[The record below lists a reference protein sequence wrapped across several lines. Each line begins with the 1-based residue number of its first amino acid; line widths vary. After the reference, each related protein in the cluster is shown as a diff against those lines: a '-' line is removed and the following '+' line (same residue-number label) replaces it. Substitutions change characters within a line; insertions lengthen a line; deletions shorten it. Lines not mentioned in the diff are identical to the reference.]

1 MVFTKEVSALRKTEE
16 YSIMLS
22 SEADVHKNKKAKKE
36 KLGIF
41 EVFEAAVA
49 AIIVVTVLFLFCF
62 RVFSVDGPSMKP
74 TLQPD
79 DRIVV
84 SHIGYKARQGDIVVL
99 SGSDGEQ
106 KPIVK
111 RVIAVAGDVVDI
123 NFTTGIVTVNG
134 KEEHFSDELTTQQA
148 DIAFPI
154 TVPEGTVFVL
164 GDNRGVSLD
173 SRSSRIGCVDERK
186 IVGKVLFRFFP
197 LGDWKV
203 E

>member
-1 MVFTKEVSALRKTEE
+1 MRKTEE
-16 YSIMLS
+16 YSILLS
-22 SEADVHKNKKAKKE
+22 SEADAPKNKKAKKT
-36 KLGIF
+36 KLNIF
-41 EVFEAAVA
+41 EVFEAGVA
-49 AIIVVTVLFLFCF
+49 AIVVVTVLFLFCF

-79 DRIVV
+79 DRVVV
-84 SHIGYKARQGDIVVL
+84 SGVGYKAQQGDIVVL
-99 SGSDGEQ
+99 SGAGSDQ

-123 NFTTGIVTVNG
+123 NFTTGVVTVNG
-134 KEEHFSDELTTQQA
+134 KEEHFTDELTTQQA
-148 DIAFPI
+148 DVAFPL

-173 SRSSRIGCVDERK
+173 SRSSRVGCIDERK
-186 IVGKVLFRFFP
+186 IVGKVLFRFYP

>member
-1 MVFTKEVSALRKTEE
+1 MRKTEE
-16 YSIMLS
+16 CSILLS
-22 SEADVHKNKKAKKE
+22 SEADAPKNKKAKKT
-36 KLGIF
+36 KLNIF
-41 EVFEAAVA
+41 EVFEAGVA
-49 AIIVVTVLFLFCF
+49 AIVVVTVLFLFCF

-79 DRIVV
+79 DRVVV
-84 SHIGYKARQGDIVVL
+84 SGVGYKAQQGDIVVL
-99 SGSDGEQ
+99 SGAGSDQ

-123 NFTTGIVTVNG
+123 NFTTGVVTVNG
-134 KEEHFSDELTTQQA
+134 KEEHFTDELTTQQA
-148 DIAFPI
+148 DIAFPL

-173 SRSSRIGCVDERK
+173 SRSSRVGCVDERK
-186 IVGKVLFRFFP
+186 IVGKVLFRFYP

>member
-1 MVFTKEVSALRKTEE
+1 MRKTEE
-16 YSIMLS
+16 YSILLS
-22 SEADVHKNKKAKKE
+22 ADADAPKKKKD
-36 KLGIF
+36 KRSKMNIF
-41 EVFEAAVA
+41 EVFEAGVA
-49 AIIVVTVLFLFCF
+49 ALVVVTVLFLFCF

-74 TLQPD
+74 TLQPE
-79 DRIVV
+79 DRVVV
-84 SHIGYKARQGDIVVL
+84 SNIGYKAQQGDIVVL
-99 SGSDGEQ
+99 SGTDGNQ
-106 KPIVK
+106 KPIIK

-123 NFTTGIVTVNG
+123 NFTSGVVTVNG
-134 KEEHFSDELTTQQA
+134 KEEHFTDELTTQQA
-148 DIAFPI
+148 DIAFPL

>member
-1 MVFTKEVSALRKTEE
+1 MRKTEE
-16 YSIMLS
+16 YSILLS
-22 SEADVHKNKKAKKE
+22 SEADAPKNKKAKKT
-36 KLGIF
+36 KLNIF
-41 EVFEAAVA
+41 EVFEAGVA
-49 AIIVVTVLFLFCF
+49 AIVVVTVLFLFCF

-79 DRIVV
+79 DRVVV
-84 SHIGYKARQGDIVVL
+84 SGVGYKAQQGDIVVL
-99 SGSDGEQ
+99 SGAGSDQ

-123 NFTTGIVTVNG
+123 NFTTGVVTVNG
-134 KEEHFSDELTTQQA
+134 KEEHFTDELTTQQA
-148 DIAFPI
+148 DIAFPL

-173 SRSSRIGCVDERK
+173 SRSSRVGCVDERK
-186 IVGKVLFRFFP
+186 IVGKVLFRFYP

>member
-1 MVFTKEVSALRKTEE
+1 MRKTEE
-16 YSIMLS
+16 YSILLS
-22 SEADVHKNKKAKKE
+22 SEADVPQKKKE
-36 KLGIF
+36 RKTKLNIF
-41 EVFEAAVA
+41 EVFEAGVA
-49 AIIVVTVLFLFCF
+49 ALVVVTVLFLFCF

-79 DRIVV
+79 DRVVV
-84 SHIGYKARQGDIVVL
+84 SNIGYKAQQGDIVVL
-99 SGSDGEQ
+99 SGTDSEQ

-111 RVIAVAGDVVDI
+111 RVIAVAGDIVDI

-134 KEEHFSDELTTQQA
+134 KEEHFTDELTTQQA
-148 DIAFPI
+148 DIAFPL

-164 GDNRGVSLD
+164 GDNRSVSLD
-173 SRSSRIGCVDERK
+173 SRSSRVGCVDERK

-197 LGDWKV
+197 LGDWTV

>member
-1 MVFTKEVSALRKTEE
+1 MRKTEE
-16 YSIMLS
+16 YSILLS
-22 SEADVHKNKKAKKE
+22 SEADAPKNKKAKKT
-36 KLGIF
+36 KLNIF
-41 EVFEAAVA
+41 EVFEAGVA
-49 AIIVVTVLFLFCF
+49 AIVVVTVLFLFCF

-79 DRIVV
+79 DRVVV
-84 SHIGYKARQGDIVVL
+84 SGVGYKAQQGDIVVL
-99 SGSDGEQ
+99 SGAGSDQ

-123 NFTTGIVTVNG
+123 NFTTGVVTVNG
-134 KEEHFSDELTTQQA
+134 KEEHFTDELTTQQA
-148 DIAFPI
+148 DVAFPL

-173 SRSSRIGCVDERK
+173 SRSSRVGCVDERK
-186 IVGKVLFRFFP
+186 IVGKVLFRFYP